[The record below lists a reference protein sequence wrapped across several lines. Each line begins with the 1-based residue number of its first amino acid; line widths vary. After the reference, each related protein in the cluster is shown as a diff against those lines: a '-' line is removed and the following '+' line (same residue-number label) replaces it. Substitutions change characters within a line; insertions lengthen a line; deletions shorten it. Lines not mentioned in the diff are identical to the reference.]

1 MKRKIYPWKAILSF
15 LLVLFL
21 MPLGHALMILMEK
34 FMPENILHLSAFLL
48 GVLGV
53 VITIIGI
60 FSKGDT
66 KQTLLGLIG
75 GLLFWTGWIEFL
87 LLYYARRFGT
97 MALLSDGSL
106 MNYDKAV
113 ELGLDIATKPEYL
126 IMPAT
131 FGFWA
136 MFMLFYLFNIPTG
149 CNFINWCQKVLFGK
163 KKQKIIAKPMLRH
176 TSLTTFMELNM
187 LMWTCYL
194 LLMFL
199 YDDNFVG
206 ERSWITMFI
215 GVACFVG
222 AVFIFIKQLKI
233 SSWGAN
239 IRMAIATV
247 VIFWTPV
254 EILGR
259 LDFFQEIWTS
269 PEHYKSEMFGIL
281 ISFIIVVAIVIVN
294 GIVVNKR
301 KVKGL
306 QQKA

>member
-48 GVLGV
+48 GALGV

-269 PEHYKSEMFGIL
+269 PEQYKSEMLGIL
-281 ISFIIVVAIVIVN
+281 ISFIIVVAIVVVN

>member
-48 GVLGV
+48 GALGV

-259 LDFFQEIWTS
+259 LDFFQEIWIS
-269 PEHYKSEMFGIL
+269 PEQYKSEMFGIL

>member
-1 MKRKIYPWKAILSF
+1 MKSKIYPWKAILSF

-21 MPLGHALMILMEK
+21 MPLGHALMILMEN
-34 FMPENILHLSAFLL
+34 FMSENVLHLSAFLL
-48 GVLGV
+48 GVLGGL
-53 VITIIGI
+53 ITIIGI

-97 MALLSDGSL
+97 MALLADGSL

-113 ELGLDIATKPEYL
+113 ELGVEVATKPEYL

-136 MFMLFYLFNIPTG
+136 MFMLFYLFSVPTG
-149 CNFINWCQKVLFGK
+149 CNFINWCQKVVFGNK
-163 KKQKIIAKPMLRH
+163 KRKIVAQPMIKH
-176 TSLTTFMELNM
+176 TALTTFMELNM

-206 ERSWITMFI
+206 ERSWITIFV

-222 AVFIFIKQLKI
+222 AIFIFIKQLKI
-233 SSWGAN
+233 SSWGRN

-259 LDFFQEIWTS
+259 LDFFKEIWTS
-269 PEHYKSEMFGIL
+269 PQQYKSEMIGIL
-281 ISFIIVVAIVIVN
+281 ISFIIVVAIVAVN
-294 GIVVNKR
+294 ATLVNRR
-301 KVKGL
+301 KIKS
-306 QQKA
+306 K

>member
-1 MKRKIYPWKAILSF
+1 MKRKIYLWKAILSF

-48 GVLGV
+48 GALGV

-131 FGFWA
+131 FGFWV

-163 KKQKIIAKPMLRH
+163 KKQKVIAKPMVRH

-206 ERSWITMFI
+206 ESSWITMFI

-222 AVFIFIKQLKI
+222 AIFIFIKQLKL

-259 LDFFQEIWTS
+259 LDFFKEIWTS
-269 PEHYKSEMFGIL
+269 PEQYKSEMLGIL
-281 ISFIIVVAIVIVN
+281 ISFIIVVAIVVVN

-301 KVKGL
+301 KIKDL
-306 QQKA
+306 QQKV

>member
-1 MKRKIYPWKAILSF
+1 MKNKTYPLKAILSF

-21 MPLGHALMILMEK
+21 MPLGHATMILMEK
-34 FMPENILHLSAFLL
+34 LLPANLLHPSAFM
-48 GVLGV
+48 LGV
-53 VITIIGI
+53 VGLVLTVVGI

-97 MALLSDGSL
+97 MALLADGSL
-106 MNYDKAV
+106 INFEEA
-113 ELGLDIATKPEYL
+113 EALGMDIATKPEYL

-136 MFMLFYLFNIPTG
+136 MFVLLYLFSVPTG
-149 CNFINWCQKVLFGK
+149 CNFINWCQKVFFGK
-163 KKQKIIAKPMLRH
+163 QKQKIVAKPIVRH
-176 TSLTTFMELNM
+176 TALTTFMEFIM
-187 LMWTCYL
+187 IMWTCYL

-206 ERSWITMFI
+206 ERSWITIFV

-222 AVFIFIKQLKI
+222 SIFIFIKQLKI
-233 SSWGAN
+233 SSWGRN

-247 VIFWTPV
+247 IIFWTPV

-259 LDFFQEIWTS
+259 LSFFEEIWVN
-269 PEHYKSEMFGIL
+269 PQQYKSEMIAIL
-281 ISFIIVVAIVIVN
+281 VSFVVVIAFVIINGAVI
-294 GIVVNKR
+294 K
-301 KVKGL
+301 KKKL
-306 QQKA
+306 STQK